1 MFSFDN
7 SYIKYSYYFIQK
19 DFYFKAI
26 GLACGVFFVVDY
38 IRAQT
43 PEIEVLQLIPGLY
56 LFLLFLSWVFLTF
69 FTIFLERIP
78 MEIDSRKT
86 SGTKTINRIDIGS
99 IIKCGLVL
107 ATNQLMININTVVP
121 IALDSFNSYGEKTLE
136 NIWSLDEI
144 VALEIYL
151 LFVIIILSQVPIL
164 IGLSFSTQDF
174 ILRLPRVWRFIGV
187 SCFTIGGVV
196 TPTIDVIT
204 QVAFAASTYSLY
216 LAFIAISNRR
226 LTIKYKET
234 FSLS

>member
-1 MFSFDN
+1 MFSLDRTYVTKS
-7 SYIKYSYYFIQK
+7 SYFKQT

-69 FTIFLERIP
+69 STIFLERIP
-78 MEIDSRKT
+78 MELDAKKS
-86 SGTKTINRIDIGS
+86 SGTKTINRLDLGS
-99 IIKCGLVL
+99 IVNGGLIL
-107 ATNQLMININTVVP
+107 ATNQLLININTVIP

-144 VALEIYL
+144 VSLEIYL
-151 LFVIIILSQVPIL
+151 LFVIILLSQIPIL
-164 IGLSFSTQDF
+164 IGLSFTTQDF
-174 ILRLPRVWRFIGV
+174 ILRLPRVWRFVGV

-196 TPTIDVIT
+196 TPTIDAVT

-226 LTIKYKET
+226 LNIKYKET
-234 FSLS
+234 VSLS

>member
-1 MFSFDN
+1 MFSLDRTYVTKS
-7 SYIKYSYYFIQK
+7 SYFKQT

-69 FTIFLERIP
+69 STIFLERIP
-78 MEIDSRKT
+78 MELDAKKS
-86 SGTKTINRIDIGS
+86 SGTKTINRLDLGS
-99 IIKCGLVL
+99 IVNGGLVL
-107 ATNQLMININTVVP
+107 ATNQLLINVNTVIP

-144 VALEIYL
+144 VSLEIYL
-151 LFVIIILSQVPIL
+151 LFVIILLSQVPIL
-164 IGLSFSTQDF
+164 IGLSFTTQDF
-174 ILRLPRVWRFIGV
+174 ILRLPRVWRFVGV

-196 TPTIDVIT
+196 TPTIDAVT

-226 LTIKYKET
+226 LNIKYKET